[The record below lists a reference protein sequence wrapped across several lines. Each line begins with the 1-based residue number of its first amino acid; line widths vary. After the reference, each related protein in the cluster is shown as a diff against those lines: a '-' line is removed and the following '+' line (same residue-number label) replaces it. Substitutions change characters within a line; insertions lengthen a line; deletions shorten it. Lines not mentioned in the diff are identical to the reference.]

1 MVHTPLQTQLL
12 TTAKQVLST
21 QGWQD
26 LEYSFEPETMS
37 VALSESSSHSGKHTV
52 VRHPSLTIRRGF
64 HYVYL
69 HFA

>member
-1 MVHTPLQTQLL
+1 MVHTPIQTQLL
-12 TTAKQVLST
+12 TTAKQVLSL

-37 VALSESSSHSGKHTV
+37 VAHSESSSHPGKHRV
-52 VRHPSLTIRRGF
+52 IRHPSLTIRRGF